1 MSKFQ
6 SKSINIFMTLDQ
18 QVIDGYFNKHDP
30 APIYKRQ
37 LSHQFEH
44 YILESVS
51 VAKRYD
57 VIFYKFKC
65 THENDKQYADPL
77 MYAVRRHFSDKK
89 TERMKEFAKFKQR
102 NWVLLA
108 LGVGVVVLCQGLLP
122 FILNEDIKL
131 HTGLSNSLDIFA
143 WVLLWHPIDELI
155 FNWNPHLKAIHLFD
169 RLSTAE
175 SIIIENEKKATVS
188 VANNDPMRVVA

>member
-18 QVIDGYFNKHDP
+18 SVIDGYFNKHDP

-37 LSHQFEH
+37 LSHQFEQ
-44 YILESVS
+44 YILETVAS
-51 VAKRYD
+51 AKRYD

-65 THENDKQYADPL
+65 THESDKQFAEPL
-77 MYAVRRHFSDKK
+77 MYAVHRHFTDKK
-89 TERMKEFAKFKQR
+89 AERLRDFSRFKQR
-102 NWVLLA
+102 NWILLA
-108 LGVGVVVLCQGLLP
+108 VGTVVAVLCQVLLP
-122 FILNEDIKL
+122 MLLDKERNL
-131 HTGLSNSLDIFA
+131 PSGLSNSLDIFA

-155 FNWNPHLKAIHLFD
+155 FHWNPHLKDIL
-169 RLSTAE
+169 LLEKLGTAE
-175 SIIIENEKKATVS
+175 SIMIENEKKS